1 VSSPRTTPATAD
13 PTDVTEAGFPR
24 LSARTLRFS
33 LGTPTSLVVST
44 DGTRVLFVRSRSG
57 TQPAGLLWTTEV
69 ASRQERVLADP
80 RDLLSAD
87 DEDLPAAERARR
99 ERMRQGGAGITAF
112 STDETC
118 DHVAVGLS
126 GRVFVLDVAT
136 GGATEVPVT
145 GPAVDPRLSPDG
157 AWVAYHCDGGLH
169 VAPATG
175 EKAGHALV
183 VDEDNSVTWGLSD
196 FVHAEELGRLR
207 SFWWAPDSASLLVAR
222 VDEADVAAVWIANP
236 AHPQRPP
243 ATMRYPFAGG
253 TNASTTLWQVEL
265 DGSRTE
271 VAWHHDAFEYLVDVG
286 WDAGRDALVTVLDR
300 HQQTM
305 RVLGWQPGTAPRR
318 LCEISDPDWVDVV
331 PGVAAWWGDRLLTV
345 QRDVEADVLRLM
357 ADGVALT
364 PPDVSVVSVAAVD
377 GDTVLVVV
385 AQDDRQTGL
394 GRVHADGRW
403 EVVASVGR
411 DTVGTTQGTAGMTAG
426 TAAGGTLVVRRDT
439 LHSALPSLV
448 VTSAAGSFDL
458 AVHVVQPPV
467 RPRPTFLPRRSADD
481 PHIAVL
487 LPEHYDGSALPVLL
501 DPYGGPHRQ
510 RVVSAA
516 RAYLE
521 SQWWADQGY
530 AVVVADGPG
539 TPGRPAWERAM
550 AGDIAGPALAAQVRA
565 LEMVA
570 DRFGAS
576 VDMGR
581 VAIRGWSFGGYLAA
595 LAVLERPDL
604 VHAAVVGAP
613 VTDWALYDTAYTE
626 RYLGLSTEHPGR
638 YEAQSL
644 LPRAPKLSRPML
656 IVHGLADDNVLVAN
670 TLQLSSALL
679 AAGREHRVLP
689 LSGVTHMTPQEV
701 VAENL
706 LLAQR
711 DFLAQ
716 ALAIAVS

>member
-1 VSSPRTTPATAD
+1 
-13 PTDVTEAGFPR
+13 VTEVGFPR
-24 LSARTLRFS
+24 LSARTLRFT
-33 LGTPTSLVVST
+33 LGTPTAVTVSA
-44 DGTRVLFVRSRSG
+44 DGSRVLFLRSRSG
-57 TQPAGLLWTTEV
+57 TQPTGLLWAADV
-69 ASRQERVLADP
+69 ANGQERLLADP
-80 RDLLSAD
+80 HDLLSGD
-87 DEDLPAAERARR
+87 DEDLPGAERARR

-112 STDETC
+112 STDSGC

-126 GRVFVLDVAT
+126 GRVFVIDTDSAL
-136 GGATEVPVT
+136 ATEVPVT

-169 VAPATG
+169 VASATG
-175 EKAGHALV
+175 DVAGHALV
-183 VDEDNSVTWGLSD
+183 VDEDDAVTWGLSD
-196 FVHAEELGRLR
+196 FVHAEELHRLR
-207 SFWWAPDSASLLVAR
+207 SFWWAPDSQSLLVAR
-222 VDEADVAAVWIANP
+222 VDERAVTQVSIADP
-236 AHPQRPP
+236 AHPERPA

-253 TNASTTLWQVEL
+253 TNASTTLWRVGL

-271 VAWHHDAFEYLVDVG
+271 VPWNQGAFEYLVDVR

-300 HQQTM
+300 HQRTM
-305 RVLGWQPGTAPRR
+305 QVLGWQPDETPRR
-318 LCEISDPDWVDVV
+318 LAQVSDPAWVDVV
-331 PGVAAWWGDRLLTV
+331 PGVPAWWGEQLLTV
-345 QRDVEADVLRLM
+345 QRDVEADVFRLM

-364 PPDVSVVSVAAVD
+364 TPDVDVASVAAVD
-377 GDTVLVVV
+377 GDSVLVVV
-385 AQDDRQTGL
+385 AHEERETRL
-394 GRVHADGRW
+394 GRVHVDGHW
-403 EVVASVGR
+403 EVPVSAGEP
-411 DTVGTTQGTAGMTAG
+411 TAAGMTAGMTTG

-439 LHSALPSLV
+439 LDSAVPSLT

-458 AVHVVQPPV
+458 AVHVVRPPV
-467 RPRPTFLPRRSADD
+467 EPRPTFVPRERADD
-481 PHIAVL
+481 PRIAVL
-487 LPEHYDGSALPVLL
+487 LPEHHDGSPLPVLL
-501 DPYGGPHRQ
+501 DPYGGPHGQ
-510 RVVSAA
+510 RVVDAA

-539 TPGRPAWERAM
+539 TPGSPSWQRAM
-550 AGDIAGPALAAQVRA
+550 AGDFAGPALAAQVRA
-565 LEMVA
+565 LELVA
-570 DRFGAS
+570 ERFTDS

-595 LAVLERPDL
+595 LTVLERPDL

-626 RYLGLSTEHPGR
+626 RYLGLPAEHPGR

-644 LPRAPKLSRPML
+644 LERASTLSRPVLM
-656 IVHGLADDNVLVAN
+656 IHGLADDNVLVAN
-670 TLQLSSALL
+670 TLRLSSALL

-711 DFLAQ
+711 DFLTA
-716 ALAIAVS
+716 ALAR